1 MLGTVVALGILG
13 AITGFISQT
22 VGNSIGSYWKLFAGF
37 ALVFFGLASLNLLPF
52 RLPRFGKTTG
62 TVPEGPVKA
71 IIFGFTV
78 GGGSTACSAF
88 CSPVLPMA
96 LGVVTLQGH
105 TLWGVAILA
114 TFAVGWSLPLA
125 AGLVGLGL
133 GLGKLTSALQK
144 AAPIVK
150 TAGGIVLIGAGF
162 YLLGTA

>member
-1 MLGTVVALGILG
+1 
-13 AITGFISQT
+13 
-22 VGNSIGSYWKLFAGF
+22 
-37 ALVFFGLASLNLLPF
+37 
-52 RLPRFGKTTG
+52 
-62 TVPEGPVKA
+62 
-71 IIFGFTV
+71 
-78 GGGSTACSAF
+78 
-88 CSPVLPMA
+88 MA